1 MNKRTLLER
10 FLRDEQL
17 NSKELETIISLLKD
31 GELDDV
37 FEEDLEDLWSTIE
50 MDQIEWDSTTL
61 KNRLFQKIGEK
72 QKPQGNR
79 TAVKTKIS
87 QHVRYAGIA
96 ASILVFLVAAV
107 LVYTNQST
115 DDKSSIKQEVV
126 EWVTKSNPVGIK
138 TVVKLQDGSSVYL
151 NAESSIQYPVDF
163 IANRTIELIG
173 EAFFEVAEGHS
184 SPFSVRAGNLETV
197 AMGTSFNIKNFDEF
211 PLEVVLA
218 TGKVSVQDAQG
229 GESLYLSP
237 GEGVISRPNA
247 AIQKFQADIQAS
259 KYWREGTL
267 HLDKL
272 DFPQLKRTLER
283 WYGVTITVRG
293 NAPRTGFYSGTF
305 TNNET
310 LTNVLEAMKF
320 AHGFQFQLEGKKL
333 IIDFNKNT

>member
-37 FEEDLEDLWSTIE
+37 FEEDLEDLWPTIE

-79 TAVKTKIS
+79 TSVRTKIS
-87 QHVRYAGIA
+87 HHVSYVGIA
-96 ASILVFLVAAV
+96 ASILVLLVAAV

-173 EAFFEVAEGHS
+173 EAFFEVAEEIG
-184 SPFSVRAGNLETV
+184 RAHV
-197 AMGTSFNIKNFDEF
+197 
-211 PLEVVLA
+211 
-218 TGKVSVQDAQG
+218 
-229 GESLYLSP
+229 
-237 GEGVISRPNA
+237 
-247 AIQKFQADIQAS
+247 
-259 KYWREGTL
+259 
-267 HLDKL
+267 
-272 DFPQLKRTLER
+272 
-283 WYGVTITVRG
+283 
-293 NAPRTGFYSGTF
+293 
-305 TNNET
+305 
-310 LTNVLEAMKF
+310 
-320 AHGFQFQLEGKKL
+320 
-333 IIDFNKNT
+333 